1 MQISHDDGY
10 GRTDVFTVVEGFPNS
25 TYFVWNIGDNMT
37 DGYLPLCQRD
47 PYQEDWQMKVRLNTL
62 CAIDMR
68 DDPELLAKFRQAAR
82 WGISNYET
90 ALAASQKK
98 PVLPKQSG
106 RAYGNREILACQKQ
120 AMAEDLL
127 SNFEELSAGFL
138 NAGRS

>member
-10 GRTDVFTVVEGFPNS
+10 GRTDVFTVVDGFPNS

-90 ALAASQKK
+90 ALAASQKS
-98 PVLPKQSG
+98 PFCQNRAVVLT
-106 RAYGNREILACQKQ
+106 AIV
-120 AMAEDLL
+120 
-127 SNFEELSAGFL
+127 
-138 NAGRS
+138 RSLCARSRQWLKTF